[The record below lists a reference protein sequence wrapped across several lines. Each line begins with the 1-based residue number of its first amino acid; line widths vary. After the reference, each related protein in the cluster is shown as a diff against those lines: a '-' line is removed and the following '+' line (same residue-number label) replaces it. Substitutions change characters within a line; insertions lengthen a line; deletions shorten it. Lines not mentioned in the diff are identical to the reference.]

1 MNVALVKAEARTEA
15 KTDTALSDAFAVARD
30 RLPGA
35 GKVAEARQQALEVF
49 ERAGLP
55 HRRIEEWKYT
65 DLRALMREV
74 LPLAAVPDAAALKR
88 ADAALKLHAIEGARR
103 LVLVDGVFAAR
114 LSDTGDL
121 ENGLSIRTLREVL
134 ETGDAAIPP
143 ELFVTGSSDAMVALN
158 SAMMT
163 DGVVI
168 EVADGATLSRPL
180 HIVHIASGTQPA
192 AMFTR
197 SLVKIGH
204 SASATLVESYI
215 AAEGAQTY
223 QVHDLLVLA
232 VGDGARLDH
241 VRLIEDGREAF
252 NISSSVV
259 TLGAKSHFNT
269 FGMTSGSHVSRY
281 QAVIAFAGEDSR
293 VETNGVN
300 LLNGRQHGDT
310 TLFLDH
316 AVPNC
321 ASREIFR
328 AVVDDRGHSV
338 FQGRIIVRP
347 QAQKTDAKMMTRAL
361 LLSDEAEADNKPE
374 LEIFADDVT
383 CGHGAT
389 TGALDESLLFYLR
402 ARGLS
407 EKEAQALLI
416 QAFVGEAIESIA
428 DDNLRELAISA
439 AQRWLAARG

>member
-1 MNVALVKAEARTEA
+1 MNVALA
-15 KTDTALSDAFAVARD
+15 KTDTGRALSDVFAVARD

-35 GKVAEARQQALEVF
+35 GKVADIRQQAFEAY

-55 HRRIEEWKYT
+55 HRRIEDWKYT
-65 DLRALMREV
+65 DLRVLMREV
-74 LPLAAVPDAAALKR
+74 LPLAAAPDAAALKR
-88 ADAALKLHAIEGARR
+88 AGAALKLHAIEGVRR
-103 LVLVDGVFAAR
+103 LVLVDGAFAPK
-114 LSDTGDL
+114 LSDTANL
-121 ENGLSIRTLREVL
+121 ERGLGIRTLREAL
-134 ETGDAAIPP
+134 EGGDSALHAQLFAP
-143 ELFVTGSSDAMVALN
+143 ENSDPMVALN

-163 DGVVI
+163 DGLVVD
-168 EVADGATLSRPL
+168 VAAGAVLTQPL
-180 HIVHIASGTQPA
+180 HIVHIASGTMPS

-197 SLVKIGH
+197 SLLNLGK
-204 SASATLVESYI
+204 AANATLVESYI
-215 AAEGAQTY
+215 AADGAKAY
-223 QVHDLLVLA
+223 QAHDSLILA
-232 VGDGARLDH
+232 IGDGARLDH
-241 VRLIEDGREAF
+241 VRLVEDDREAF
-252 NISSSVV
+252 NICSSVV
-259 TLGAKSHFNT
+259 TLGAHAHFNA

-281 QAVIAFAGEDSR
+281 QAVIAFAGEGSR

-300 LLNGRQHGDT
+300 LLNGRQHADT

-328 AVVDDRGHSV
+328 SVVDDRGHSV
-338 FQGRIIVRP
+338 FQGRIVVRP
-347 QAQKTDAKMMTRAL
+347 HAQKTDAKMMTRAL

-428 DDNLRELAISA
+428 NDALRELVISA

>member
-1 MNVALVKAEARTEA
+1 MNVVLGKTE
-15 KTDTALSDAFAVARD
+15 TGRALSDIFAIARD
-30 RLPGA
+30 RLPGK
-35 GKVAEARQQALEVF
+35 GKVAEARRQAFESY

-55 HRRIEEWKYT
+55 HRRIEDWKYT
-65 DLRALMREV
+65 DLRVLMREV
-74 LPLAAVPDAAALKR
+74 LPPAAAPDAAAMKR
-88 ADAALKLHAIEGARR
+88 AAAALKLHAIAGVRR
-103 LVLVDGVFAAR
+103 LVLVDGTFAPK
-114 LSDTGDL
+114 LSETGGL
-121 ENGLSIRTLREVL
+121 EQGLAIRTLREVL
-134 ETGDAAIPP
+134 ETGDAALHAQLLAP
-143 ELFVTGSSDAMVALN
+143 ENSDALVALN

-163 DGVVI
+163 DGLVI
-168 EVADGATLSRPL
+168 EVADGAVLTQPL
-180 HIVHIASGTQPA
+180 HIVHIAGGAAPA

-197 SLVKIGH
+197 SLFRLGRA
-204 SASATLVESYI
+204 ASATLVESYI
-215 AAEGAQTY
+215 SADGAKAY
-223 QVHDLLVLA
+223 QVHDSLITA
-232 VGDGARLDH
+232 IGDGARLDH
-241 VRLIEDGREAF
+241 VRLVEDGREAF

-259 TLGAKSHFNT
+259 TLGANAHFNS
-269 FGMTSGSHVSRY
+269 FGMTSGSNVSRY
-281 QAVIAFAGEDSR
+281 QAIIAFAGEGSR

-300 LLNGRQHGDT
+300 LLNGRQHADT

-347 QAQKTDAKMMTRAL
+347 KAQKTDAKMMTRAL

-428 DDNLRELAISA
+428 DDTLRELAISA
-439 AQRWLAARG
+439 AQRWLAARE

>member
-1 MNVALVKAEARTEA
+1 MNVALIRAEA
-15 KTDTALSDAFAVARD
+15 KTEAGPALGEAFAVARD
-30 RLPGA
+30 RLPGT
-35 GKVAEARQQALEVF
+35 GKLAEQRQQAF
-49 ERAGLP
+49 EIYQRAGLP
-55 HRRIEEWKYT
+55 HRRIEDWKYT
-65 DLRALMREV
+65 DLRVLMREV
-74 LPLAAVPDAAALKR
+74 LPPAAAPDAAALAR
-88 ADAALKLHAIEGARR
+88 AGAVLKLHAIEGARR
-103 LVLVDGVFAAR
+103 LVLVDGVFVPK
-114 LSDTGDL
+114 LSETGDP
-121 ENGLSIRTLREVL
+121 EKGLGIRTLREVL
-134 ETGDAAIPP
+134 EAGDTAIPP
-143 ELFVTGSSDAMVALN
+143 QLFATDGSDPMVALN

-163 DGVVI
+163 DGLVI
-168 EVADGATLSRPL
+168 EVANGAALAQPL
-180 HIVHIASGTQPA
+180 HIVHIASGGLPA

-197 SLVKIGH
+197 SLVTIG
-204 SASATLVESYI
+204 SAASATLVESYI
-215 AAEGAQTY
+215 AAEGAKAY
-223 QVHDLLVLA
+223 QVHDALMLA

-241 VRLIEDGREAF
+241 VRLIEDSREAF

-259 TLGAKSHFNT
+259 TLGAKAHFNT

-281 QAVIAFAGEDSR
+281 QAVIAFAGEGAR

-300 LLNGRQHGDT
+300 LLNGRQHADT

-347 QAQKTDAKMMTRAL
+347 KAQKTDAKMMTRAL

-407 EKEAQALLI
+407 ETAAQALLI

-428 DDNLRELAISA
+428 NEPLRELAISA
-439 AQRWLAARG
+439 AERWLAARG